1 MFSVRAE
8 TGTGSNGQ
16 VVRYY
21 KCLGRKRGSDCKK
34 SMIRKETLENFV
46 IDCIVKEL
54 SKPDV
59 IKRMVRGLSEAQE
72 TLVKDK
78 SCENALLK
86 EKRHTQRVIDN
97 IMSAIEQGVVTNTTT
112 KRLKE
117 LELKLEDLERKIVTE
132 RSKTR
137 ILLSEREIREYYEQA
152 LRLEPQMLINF
163 LIKQIVL
170 FDDKIEIYFNSPLRV
185 SPDDSQGFSFA
196 SETGIMPC
204 MIHNRKEP
212 VLRPIRI
219 ELRL

>member
-1 MFSVRAE
+1 M
-8 TGTGSNGQ
+8 
-16 VVRYY
+16 VRYY

-137 ILLSEREIREYYEQA
+137 ILLSEREIREHYEQA

>member
-1 MFSVRAE
+1 
-8 TGTGSNGQ
+8 
-16 VVRYY
+16 
-21 KCLGRKRGSDCKK
+21 
-34 SMIRKETLENFV
+34 MIRKETLENFV